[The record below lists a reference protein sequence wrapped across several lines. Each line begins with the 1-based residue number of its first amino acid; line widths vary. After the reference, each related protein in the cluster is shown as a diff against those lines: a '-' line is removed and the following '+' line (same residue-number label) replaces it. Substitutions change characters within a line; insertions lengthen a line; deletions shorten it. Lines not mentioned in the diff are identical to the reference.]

1 MKSLYE
7 KPYESQKLPPQVT
20 QAILPSVMEPAAPI
34 ATAAPIV
41 IAPAAAPTP
50 PKAIV
55 SSAPPAPTAPVV
67 PVTPSGPVTPPPV
80 AKKTEAKPFLA
91 KPAPAPVAAP
101 APAAAVAA
109 APAPATAPAPAI
121 DPAQGSQ
128 RVLLVGR
135 IVAIVITIAMLGLIG
150 RVAQLQTSPP
160 PELGP
165 LIGSQYST
173 TPLMGRRGSITDREG
188 RILATTG
195 LAHRLYV
202 DPKRIADPGTFPEFL
217 GFALGYDPAKIGKRL
232 HELANKRYV
241 VIDQKLDDEQ
251 LLKLESIRSKAD
263 RARAAAATTNTATV
277 DDVQWKRLAGLYTDL
292 WLERQ
297 YPQGPVGGAIIGF
310 VGQEGHGFEG
320 AERIFNTQLTGKP
333 GTLGYLR
340 DAGHRPMDVNLAEYV
355 QPVDGKPVRLSIDI
369 TIQAIAENELAKACQ
384 EFGAKTGE
392 MVIMNPHTGEIIA
405 MANYPSFDPN
415 EVRTTHPDIR
425 RNRCVT
431 DPFEPGSTFK
441 PFIWAAATEQGFARP
456 EQMVNTDQ
464 SIGRPLRDTHD
475 HGTISWAQVLIK
487 SSNRGMAIIGQKMG
501 NTKLY
506 NAVKS
511 FGFGE
516 PTRSGFTG
524 ESRGIV
530 NPLSKWNPKFSPT
543 SVPMGQEISVTP
555 LQLARAFCVFA
566 NGGYLVSP
574 TIIAKDENDP
584 HAVTVVQRVLS
595 PRTTQITKDTM
606 RLVMTEGTGRMA
618 NSKQYAMFG
627 KTGTAQVAKKN
638 GGGYEPGAYNG
649 VFVAGAPLD
658 NPRLVVACVVHKP
671 DARKGYYGGIVAAP
685 AVMKTI
691 DRTLN
696 YMGVTPMPS
705 PLVEEHRGPRLA
717 RD

>member
-20 QAILPSVMEPAAPI
+20 QAIEPLVIEPAAPM
-34 ATAAPIV
+34 ASVVPII

-50 PKAIV
+50 PQAIV
-55 SSAPPAPTAPVV
+55 PSTPTAPTAPLA
-67 PVTPSGPVTPPPV
+67 PLPP
-80 AKKTEAKPFLA
+80 AKKPDPKPFLA
-91 KPAPAPVAAP
+91 KPAPTKPAP
-101 APAAAVAA
+101 APTL
-109 APAPATAPAPAI
+109 ATAPAPSPTPAPTAVPPFP
-121 DPAQGSQ
+121 DPTLGSG

-135 IVAIVITIAMLGLIG
+135 VVAVVITLAMLGLIG
-150 RVAQLQTSPP
+150 RVAQLQVSPP
-160 PELGP
+160 PEMAP

-173 TPLMGRRGSITDREG
+173 TTLMGRRGSITDREG
-188 RILATTG
+188 RVLATTG

-251 LLKLESIRSKAD
+251 LLKLEAIRSKAD
-263 RARAAAATTNTATV
+263 RARAAVTTNTASV

-297 YPQGPVGGAIIGF
+297 YPQGAVGGHIIGF

-355 QPVDGKPVRLSIDI
+355 QPVDGKPIRLSIDI
-369 TIQAIAENELAKACQ
+369 TIQAIAEKELAKACQ

-415 EVRTTHPDIR
+415 EVRTTNPDIR

-441 PFIWAAATEQGFARP
+441 PFIWAAAVEQGFARP

-487 SSNRGMAIIGQKMG
+487 SSNRGMAVVGQKMG
-501 NTKLY
+501 TTKLF
-506 NAVKS
+506 NAVKA

-516 PTRSGFTG
+516 LTHTGFSG
-524 ESRGIV
+524 ESKGLV
-530 NPLSKWNPKFSPT
+530 NPLHKWNPRFSVT
-543 SVPMGQEISVTP
+543 SVPMGQEVSVTP
-555 LQLARAFCVFA
+555 LQLARAFAVFA
-566 NGGYLVSP
+566 NGGFLVSP
-574 TIIAKDENDP
+574 TIVAKDEQDP
-584 HAVTVVQRVLS
+584 RAVTVVQRVLS

-606 RLVMTEGTGRMA
+606 RLVMTEGTGRFA
-618 NSKQYAMFG
+618 NSQQYALFG

-638 GGGYEPGAYNG
+638 GGGYETGAYAG
-649 VFVAGAPLD
+649 VFVGGAPLD
-658 NPRLVVACVVHKP
+658 QPRLVVACVIHKP
-671 DARKGYYGGIVAAP
+671 DPKKGYYGGIVAAP
-685 AVMKTI
+685 AVT
-691 DRTLN
+691 RTLEQSLN
-696 YMGVTPMPS
+696 YMGVAPMPS
-705 PLVEEHRGPRLA
+705 PLVEEHRNPRLA
-717 RD
+717 RE

>member
-20 QAILPSVMEPAAPI
+20 QLILPSVMDQAAPS
-34 ATAAPIV
+34 ATAGTSTESLV

-50 PKAIV
+50 PQAIV
-55 SSAPPAPTAPVV
+55 PSSPVAPMAPLAPL
-67 PVTPSGPVTPPPV
+67 PPV
-80 AKKTEAKPFLA
+80 KKPEVKPFLA
-91 KPAPAPVAAP
+91 KPAPTKPAAP
-101 APAAAVAA
+101 APAPAAL
-109 APAPATAPAPAI
+109 PAPATATATAPAAAT
-121 DPAQGSQ
+121 DPTQGSH

-135 IVAIVITIAMLGLIG
+135 IVAIVITVAMLGLIG

-202 DPKRIADPGTFPEFL
+202 DPKRITDPGTFPEFL

-232 HELANKRYV
+232 HDLADKRYV

-251 LLKLESIRSKAD
+251 WLKLESIRSKAD
-263 RARAAAATTNTATV
+263 RARAAATTNTASV

-297 YPQGPVGGAIIGF
+297 YPQGAVGGAIIGF

-369 TIQAIAENELAKACQ
+369 TIQAIAENELAKACK

-392 MVIMNPHTGEIIA
+392 MVIMDPHTGEIIA

-441 PFIWAAATEQGFARP
+441 PFIWAMATEQGFAKP
-456 EQMVNTDQ
+456 ETMINTDQ
-464 SIGRPLRDTHD
+464 SVGRPLRDTHD

-487 SSNRGMAIIGQKMG
+487 SSNKGMAIIGQKMG
-501 NTKLY
+501 STKLF
-506 NAVKS
+506 NAVKA

-516 PTRSGFTG
+516 ETHSGFAG
-524 ESRGIV
+524 ESRGLV
-530 NPLSKWNPKFSPT
+530 NPLRKWNPTFSVT

-555 LQLARAFCVFA
+555 LQLTRAFSVFA

-595 PRTTQITKDTM
+595 PHTTQITKDTM

-658 NPRLVVACVVHKP
+658 KPRLVVACVIHKP

-696 YMGVTPMPS
+696 YMGVAPMPS

-717 RD
+717 LD